1 MRNGLRPLGLL
12 GAWMMASSCADSGD
26 DTNEGQT
33 DGGGD
38 VTVDLTW
45 CDVEPI
51 LEARCQRCHTDP
63 PQNGAPFPLLTYAD
77 TQAGDSPQRYEQM
90 GAAISADFMPPQ
102 WLAVDPPVEALPC
115 SEKHTLLEWVN
126 QGAPPP
132 PEGDEACLTAVPI
145 LVPCPQ

>member
-12 GAWMMASSCADSGD
+12 GAWMMASSCADSGG
-26 DTNEGQT
+26 DTKS

-38 VTVDLTW
+38 TTVDLTW

-51 LEARCQRCHTDP
+51 LEANCQRCHTDP
-63 PQNGAPFPLLTYAD
+63 PENGAPFPLLTYAD
-77 TQAGDSPQRYEQM
+77 TQVGESPRYEQM
-90 GAAISADFMPPQ
+90 GVVVSQDFMPPT
-102 WLAVDPPVEALPC
+102 WLEVDPPVEALPC

-132 PEGDEACLTAVPI
+132 PEGDEECLTSVPV
-145 LVPCPQ
+145 LLACP